1 MAIGIGSA
9 IGAGLKVGGAILGGI
24 AQSKAAKKQ
33 QKRLQQQMKE
43 NQDWYDRR
51 YNEDFTQRADAQ
63 RLLTMTQDA
72 MRRNNQAS
80 AGTAAVMGGSTE
92 SVAAAK
98 AANNQVMAD
107 TVSQIA
113 ADAANQ
119 KNAIEQQYMANKSN
133 IITQMNE
140 ADAAKG
146 AAIAGAVQGVAN
158 AADSIAGGLNDLGS
172 IGKNWGKNKTSE
184 D

>member
-1 MAIGIGSA
+1 
-9 IGAGLKVGGAILGGI
+9 
-24 AQSKAAKKQ
+24 
-33 QKRLQQQMKE
+33 MKE
-43 NQDWYDRR
+43 NQDWYNRR
-51 YNEDFTQRADAQ
+51 YNEDYTQRADAQ

-80 AGTAAVMGGSTE
+80 AGTAAVMGGTTE

-119 KNAIEQQYMANKSN
+119 KNAIEQQYMATKANLVGQLNK
-133 IITQMNE
+133 TDDKRM
-140 ADAAKG
+140 K
-146 AAIAGAVQGVAN
+146 N
-158 AADSIAGGLNDLGS
+158 AAAMGKS
-172 IGKNWGKNKTSE
+172 IGEFGDSVASSFSSGKYNALFGGKQPSE